1 VGCWCRNIGIH
12 GGFIYDFD
20 AVLAVV
26 ILVLGLNFVMQNTI
40 RFKIGKRDQAN
51 KLVVEFLS
59 LLDGEAEGFRGYMVM
74 NSTADKQSSVVLTFW
89 ENKQSMDTYYR
100 HQNSALS
107 DFAQKLTPLVEK
119 MEQIQAYQTEIADF
133 SNVKVPI
140 TLYK

>member
-1 VGCWCRNIGIH
+1 MGCLCRNIGIH

-20 AVLAVV
+20 AVRAVI
-26 ILVLGLNFVMQNTI
+26 ILVLSLNFVMQNTI

-74 NSTADKQSSVVLTFW
+74 NSTADNQSSVVLAFW
-89 ENKQSMDTYYR
+89 ENNQSMDTFYR
-100 HQNSALS
+100 HQNRALS

-119 MEQIQAYQTEIADF
+119 MEQIQAYQTETADF
-133 SNVKVPI
+133 TNAKIPI
-140 TLYK
+140 MLYK